1 MIRVE
6 RKNSGKGVICT
17 YHNVK
22 CHLFDC
28 LAVLELAPV
37 ARDLIHIK
45 GVHTGFYLAVNK
57 HGHVYTTVCF
67 KCSPLS
73 RAETSKG
80 LSLTFKLEG

>member
-1 MIRVE
+1 MVGLE
-6 RKNSGKGVICT
+6 RGNSGKGVICT

-22 CHLFDC
+22 CLLFDC

-57 HGHVYTTVCF
+57 HGHVYTTVRF
-67 KCSPLS
+67 TVKMFS
-73 RAETSKG
+73 A
-80 LSLTFKLEG
+80 FEGRDK